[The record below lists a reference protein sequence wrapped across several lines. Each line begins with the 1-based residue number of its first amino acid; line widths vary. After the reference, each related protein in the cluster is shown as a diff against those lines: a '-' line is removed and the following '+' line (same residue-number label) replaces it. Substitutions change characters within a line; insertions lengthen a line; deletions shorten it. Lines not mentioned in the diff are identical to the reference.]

1 LRENLSF
8 ENLTTNLK
16 PPENATEKTH
26 ANWIAESSLAW
37 RAIPCHAGGPQ
48 SITNNPYRTSFP
60 RRYRLERAKLLQGA
74 KQRKCNANPAA
85 HEDAVDLIG
94 DHDEATNHA
103 LSNTAKYYYYTRAR
117 RLAVSLAPH
126 ER

>member
-1 LRENLSF
+1 MPEKAQRAISQSVLALQRQRWVEL
-8 ENLTTNLK
+8 LTTGPDADDRACK
-16 PPENATEKTH
+16 KTH

-74 KQRKCNANPAA
+74 K
-85 HEDAVDLIG
+85 
-94 DHDEATNHA
+94 
-103 LSNTAKYYYYTRAR
+103 
-117 RLAVSLAPH
+117 
-126 ER
+126 